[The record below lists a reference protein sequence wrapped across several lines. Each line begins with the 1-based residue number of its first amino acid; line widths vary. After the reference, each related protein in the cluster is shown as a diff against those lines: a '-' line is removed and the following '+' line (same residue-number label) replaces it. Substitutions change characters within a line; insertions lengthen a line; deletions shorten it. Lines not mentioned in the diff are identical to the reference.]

1 MSEPSELD
9 SLQIHNSTLLMKSPD
24 SSREVGCVQFSSGI
38 GESAAGARLLS
49 WRQMS
54 SASKSA
60 TASSAKRD
68 SLSFDPFLL
77 LEVADVV
84 NATLDLDELLQRVAQ
99 LVQKMIHYDI
109 FAILLREPKSDELR
123 IRFSV
128 GHPQEVAQKFRMRVG
143 QGI

>member
-1 MSEPSELD
+1 MRAIRGQE
-9 SLQIHNSTLLMKSPD
+9 
-24 SSREVGCVQFSSGI
+24 SGI
-38 GESAAGARLLS
+38 GGQRPAAIMKE
-49 WRQMS
+49 MS

-143 QGI
+143 QGITGLAAQRGETVLVNDVTADPR